1 MQNHKVKIDEKNN
14 QVIFSLNPN
23 FYSIEAVYAAAYVFV
38 DRAYI
43 YLDGD
48 PKKEIVVF
56 LKGKK
61 HKLEKNE
68 LDSLKG
74 EFLNEL
80 LDYLLRVQIS
90 QKNQKIR
97 EYIVASV
104 LLSAL
109 PQGSS
114 PDCDD
119 PEEADDWKNDPLG
132 IAVPWEEKCQEKKV
146 KAKKKKKV

>member
-1 MQNHKVKIDEKNN
+1 MQNHKIKIDEKNN

-48 PKKEIVVF
+48 PQKEIVVS
-56 LKGKK
+56 LKGKRR
-61 HKLEKNE
+61 LGKNE

-104 LLSAL
+104 LLSVL

-114 PDCDD
+114 PDCDGS
-119 PEEADDWKNDPLG
+119 EEADDWKNDPLG

-146 KAKKKKKV
+146 KTKKKKKR